1 MWDEKEWPKN
11 SDSPTVQ
18 KALSIET
25 LKAENA
31 ALRERLGRC
40 KGWLSDAIEEL
51 EGYYDWDWKFR
62 EHYPHQMVKY
72 KAYMGAW
79 DEARAFLA
87 SEDQEKT

>member
-1 MWDEKEWPKN
+1 MWDEKDWPKN

-31 ALRERLGRC
+31 ALRERLTKEEDANR
-40 KGWLSDAIEEL
+40 KIMNAIIYASEQAQKLSNCGCIGDAFIL
-51 EGYYDWDWKFR
+51 L
-62 EHYPHQMVKY
+62 Q
-72 KAYMGAW
+72 ATII
-79 DEARAFLA
+79 RALLA